1 MNVRLTLTYF
11 GAICAD
17 SWASPRLLAVA
28 AIAIANGVATLSQQ
42 RCALKAPRNAYAIA
56 SITSFLCASTVSV
69 QAQIVPDGTLPN
81 NSIVTPNGSTLTIT
95 GGTLDD
101 ARTNLFHS
109 FEQFSVL
116 TGQTA
121 NFDTTLTPNVQNI
134 FSRVTGGTISTIDGT
149 LTANGTANLFFIN
162 PSGIVFGPN
171 AQLNIGG
178 SFIASTANSIKF
190 SDGSEFSAT
199 NPQAPPLLTINVP
212 IGLQFGSNPE
222 RIINQSRAVAQG
234 NLPPLPPQIPNSNN
248 VGLAVQPG
256 QTIALIGGDV
266 LLNGGNLTANTGQI
280 LLGSV
285 KSADFVGFTPT
296 QFGLTL
302 NYDNIQNF
310 GNISLSGG
318 ATLNTSGLGGGKV
331 DIRGGN
337 VSLNGGRI
345 YALTL
350 GNIDGRGID
359 INAQTFRAEGGT
371 QISTLTLGNGAG
383 GAVNIRATDSV
394 ETIGIGLDRYRAFVG
409 KYLVSGSA
417 NPFDPQVL
425 LITGTTGM
433 GNAGNIAIDTGK
445 LLIDNGAVLA
455 STTFSTGNAGNMTIR
470 ARDFDLVGSVINSGT
485 FAGSAGAGGDIT
497 FEGERL
503 TVSDGAFLISISR
516 ARGASGDIN
525 IKASESVEVLRSPDG
540 SPVATLI
547 GSTAGGVNGQ
557 AGDISIE
564 TKRLRISQ
572 GAGISLSSGSVI
584 GNQPLNTTGGPGGNL
599 TLTATESVE
608 IDGISGVLANGS
620 RGPSFISADANA
632 ANRGGSMKI
641 STPVLTLRDGGV
653 ITTASLG
660 RGDAGSI
667 TINAGR
673 VEVIGNGGEGEFN
686 SQIQTSVG
694 IASRVI
700 NPNATA
706 HGGSLNLNV
715 GQLILRNGGTLNLQ
729 ALGTGQAGNINVV
742 ADAIAL
748 DNKAS
753 IDGRT
758 ASGGGANINL
768 QASEIR
774 LRRGSRISTDAGNAN
789 GGNITINTDTLV
801 AVPKENSDITAN
813 AQQGS
818 GGRIRITAQG
828 IFGTEFRDRLTPE
841 SDITATSDLGPE
853 FNGTVQIDIR
863 GIDPNRGLADLPETL
878 TDSSNQIA
886 QTCSSQSRNNSFVVT
901 GRGGLPPTPRE
912 ALNSAQGWI
921 DWRVSGSRGNE
932 GTRETRSTEEFSREQ
947 SAIQNPKS
955 KIQNPLVEATGW
967 VRDLQGT
974 VRLVA
979 NPSTEISSNSYYS
992 QNCQANHST
1001 SSQ

>member
-1 MNVRLTLTYF
+1 MNVRFAFAHF
-11 GAICAD
+11 GAICTDSFRVAD
-17 SWASPRLLAVA
+17 AP
-28 AIAIANGVATLSQQ
+28 NVATVSLTLFLGLKGCTPQ
-42 RCALKAPRNAYAIA
+42 RCAIA
-56 SITSFLCASTVSV
+56 SITSFLFAFTLSA
-69 QAQIVPDGTLPN
+69 QAQIVPDGTLPI
-81 NSIVTPNGSTLTIT
+81 NSVVTPNGSTLTIT
-95 GGTLDD
+95 GGTQ
-101 ARTNLFHS
+101 AGTNLFHS

-134 FSRVTGGTISTIDGT
+134 FSRVTGGIISNIDGT

-190 SDGSEFSAT
+190 ADGSAFSAT

-212 IGLQFGSNPE
+212 IGLQFGSNPKS
-222 RIINQSRAVAQG
+222 IINQSTALAPP
-234 NLPPLPPQIPNSNN
+234 NLPTLPSTLPIPNN

-285 KSADFVGFTPT
+285 KSAGFVGFTPT
-296 QFGLTL
+296 PFGLSL

-310 GNISLSGG
+310 GNIALSGG
-318 ATLNTSGLGGGKV
+318 SLINTSGFGGGKV

-350 GNIDGRGID
+350 GDIDGRGID
-359 INAQTFRAEGGT
+359 INAQTFRAEGGA
-371 QISTLTLGNGAG
+371 QISTLTQGKGAG

-394 ETIGIGLDRYRAFVG
+394 EMNGIGLNPYRAFVG

-445 LLIDNGAVLA
+445 ILIDNGTVLA
-455 STTFSTGNAGNMTIR
+455 STTLSTGNAGNKTIR

-485 FAGSAGAGGDIT
+485 FAGSTGTGGDIT

-525 IKASESVEVLRSPDG
+525 IKASESVDVLRTPDG

-748 DNKAS
+748 ENQSS

-768 QASEIR
+768 QASQIL
-774 LRRGSRISTDAGNAN
+774 LRRGSRISTDAGNAT

-813 AQQGS
+813 AQKGF
-818 GGRIRITAQG
+818 GGRVSITAQG
-828 IFGTEFRDRLTPE
+828 IFGTQFREQLTPL
-841 SDITATSDLGPE
+841 SDITATSDLGPQ

-863 GIDPNRGLADLPETL
+863 GIDPNRGLAELPETL
-878 TDSSNQIA
+878 ADSSHQIT
-886 QTCSSQSRNNSFVVT
+886 QTCSSQARNNSFVVT
-901 GRGGLPPTPRE
+901 GRGGLPPTPSE
-912 ALNSAQGWI
+912 ALNSTPGWI
-921 DWRVSGSRGNE
+921 DWRVSTSRGGAPVPALGDE
-932 GTRETRSTEEFSREQ
+932 ETGETGGREEFSSER
-947 SAIQNPKS
+947 SPIQNPKS

-967 VRDLQGT
+967 VRDADGT

-979 NPSTEISSNSYYS
+979 ETSAGVSSDMYYQ
-992 QNCQANHST
+992 QNCQANHS
-1001 SSQ
+1001 SSPR

>member
-1 MNVRLTLTYF
+1 MNVCSTHF
-11 GAICAD
+11 GAICALLLTHH
-17 SWASPRLLAVA
+17 APQTQQRKAIALNTRFPFLAVLLRSTERFS
-28 AIAIANGVATLSQQ
+28 IAIASF
-42 RCALKAPRNAYAIA
+42 
-56 SITSFLCASTVSV
+56 TSLLFASTLPV
-69 QAQIVPDGTLPN
+69 QAQIVPDSTLPTP
-81 NSIVTPNGSTLTIT
+81 SVVTPNGSTLTIT
-95 GGTLDD
+95 GGKQVG
-101 ARTNLFHS
+101 TNLFHS
-109 FEQFSVL
+109 FGQFSVL

-121 NFDTTLTPNVQNI
+121 YFNNDLSVQNI
-134 FSRVTGGTISTIDGT
+134 LTRVTGGNISTIDG
-149 LTANGTANLFFIN
+149 LIQANSTANLFFIN
-162 PSGIVFGPN
+162 PNGIIFGPN

-178 SFIASTANSIKF
+178 SFIASTADSIKF
-190 SDGSEFSAT
+190 ADGSEFSAT

-212 IGLQFGSNPE
+212 IGLQFGSNPKS
-222 RIINQSRAVAQG
+222 IINQSTALGQP
-234 NLPPLPPQIPNSNN
+234 NLPTLPSTLPIPNN

-256 QTIALIGGDV
+256 QTLALIGGDV

-285 KSADFVGFTPT
+285 KSAGFVGFTPT
-296 QFGLTL
+296 PFGLSL
-302 NYDNIQNF
+302 DYDNIQNF
-310 GNISLSGG
+310 GNIALSAGSLI
-318 ATLNTSGLGGGKV
+318 NTSGLGGGKV

-350 GNIDGRGID
+350 GDIDGRGID

-409 KYLVSGSA
+409 KYLVSGA
-417 NPFDPQVL
+417 INPFDPQVL
-425 LITGTTGM
+425 LITGTTGI
-433 GNAGNIAIDTGK
+433 GNAGNITIDTGK
-445 LLIDNGAVLA
+445 LLIDNGTGLA
-455 STTFSTGNAGNMTIR
+455 SATFGTGKAGNMTIR
-470 ARDFDLVGSVINSGT
+470 ARVFDVVGSAINSGT
-485 FAGSAGAGGDIT
+485 FAGSTGAGGDIT

-503 TVSDGAFLISISR
+503 TVSDGASLISITR
-516 ARGASGDIN
+516 DRGASGNID
-525 IKASESVEVLRSPDG
+525 IKASESVEVLRTPAG

-547 GSTAGGVNGQ
+547 GSTAGGINGQ
-557 AGDISIE
+557 AGDIRIE
-564 TKRLRISQ
+564 TKRLRISD

-632 ANRGGSMKI
+632 ANRGGSINI

-660 RGDAGSI
+660 KGDGGSI
-667 TINAGR
+667 TIDADR
-673 VEVIGNGGEGEFN
+673 VEVIGNGGQGEFN

-706 HGGSLNLNV
+706 NGGSLNLNV
-715 GQLILRNGGTLNLQ
+715 EQLILSNGGTLNLQ
-729 ALGTGQAGNINVV
+729 ALGTGRAGNINVV

-748 DNKAS
+748 DNQSS

-758 ASGGGANINL
+758 ASGLGANINL
-768 QASEIR
+768 QASEIL

-813 AQQGS
+813 AQKGF
-818 GGRIRITAQG
+818 GGRVSITAQG
-828 IFGTEFRDRLTPE
+828 IFGTQYRDRLTPL

-863 GIDPNRGLADLPETL
+863 GIDPNRGLAELPETL
-878 TDSSNQIA
+878 ADSSHQIA
-886 QTCSSQSRNNSFVVT
+886 QTCSSQARNNSFVVT
-901 GRGGLPPTPRE
+901 GRGGLPPTPSE
-912 ALNSAQGWI
+912 ALNSTPGWI
-921 DWRVSGSRGNE
+921 DWRVSTSRGGAPVPALGDE
-932 GTRETRSTEEFSREQ
+932 GTRETRGREEITSYQ
-947 SAIQNPKS
+947 SPIQNPKS
-955 KIQNPLVEATGW
+955 KIQNPLLEATGW
-967 VRDLQGT
+967 VKDANGT
-974 VRLVA
+974 VRLVSQ
-979 NPSTEISSNSYYS
+979 PSVGVSSNHDYS
-992 QNCQANHST
+992 HNCQGNSFP
-1001 SSQ
+1001 

>member
-1 MNVRLTLTYF
+1 MNVCLTLSHF
-11 GAICAD
+11 GADALCVRFH
-17 SWASPRLLAVA
+17 SESF
-28 AIAIANGVATLSQQ
+28 AN
-42 RCALKAPRNAYAIA
+42 AIA
-56 SITSFLCASTVSV
+56 SIASGLLASTLSV
-69 QAQIVPDGTLPN
+69 QAQIVPDGTLPS
-81 NSIVTPNGSTLTIT
+81 NSVVTPNGSTLTIT
-95 GGTLDD
+95 GGTLPG
-101 ARTNLFHS
+101 AGTSLFHS
-109 FEQFSVL
+109 FDQFSVL
-116 TGQTA
+116 RGQTA
-121 NFDTTLTPNVQNI
+121 DFDTTLTPNVQNI
-134 FSRVTGGTISTIDGT
+134 FSRVTGGTISNIDGT

-178 SFIASTANSIKF
+178 SFIGSTANSIKF
-190 SDGSEFSAT
+190 ANGSEFSAT
-199 NPQAPPLLTINVP
+199 NPQNQPLLTISVP
-212 IGLQFGSNPE
+212 IGLQFGSNPKS
-222 RIINQSRAVAQG
+222 IINQSTALAPP
-234 NLPPLPPQIPNSNN
+234 NLPSLPSTLPIPNN

-256 QTIALIGGDV
+256 QTLGLIGGDV

-285 KSADFVGFTPT
+285 ASAGFVGFTPT
-296 QFGLTL
+296 QFGLSL

-310 GNISLSGG
+310 GNIALSGG
-318 ATLNTSGLGGGKV
+318 SLINTSGLGGGKV

-359 INAQTFRAEGGT
+359 INAQTFRAEGGSR
-371 QISTLTLGNGAG
+371 ISTLTLGNGAG

-394 ETIGIGLDRYRAFVG
+394 EMIGSGFDRYRLFVG
-409 KYLVSGSA
+409 KYLLSGLID
-417 NPFDPQVL
+417 PFDPQVL

-433 GNAGNIAIDTGK
+433 GNAGNITIDTGK
-445 LLIDNGAVLA
+445 LLIDNGTA
-455 STTFSTGNAGNMTIR
+455 SGSPTFGAGNAGSITIR
-470 ARDFDLVGSVINSGT
+470 ARDFDMVGSVINSGT
-485 FAGSAGAGGDIT
+485 LVGSTGRGGNIA

-503 TVSDGAFLISISR
+503 TVRDGATLISITR
-516 ARGASGDIN
+516 DQGASGNIN
-525 IKASESVEVLRSPDG
+525 IKASESVEVLRTPDG

-557 AGDISIE
+557 AGDINIE
-564 TKRLRISQ
+564 TKRLRLSE
-572 GAGISLSSGSVI
+572 GSGISLSSGSVI

-599 TLTATESVE
+599 TITATESVTVE
-608 IDGISGVLANGS
+608 GISGVLANGS

-632 ANRGGSMKI
+632 ANRGGNMNI

-653 ITTASLG
+653 VTTASLG

-667 TINAGR
+667 TIDAGR
-673 VEVIGNGGEGEFN
+673 VEVIGNGGQGEFN

-706 HGGSLNLNV
+706 NGGSLNLNV

-758 ASGGGANINL
+758 ASGLGANINL

-813 AQQGS
+813 AQQGF
-818 GGRIRITAQG
+818 GGRVSITAQG
-828 IFGTEFRDRLTPE
+828 IFGTQFRDRLTPE
-841 SDITATSDLGPE
+841 SDITATSDLGPQ

-863 GIDPNRGLADLPETL
+863 GIDPNRGLVQLPETVA
-878 TDSSNQIA
+878 DSSDQIA
-886 QTCSSQSRNNSFVVT
+886 QTCSSQARNNSFVVT
-901 GRGGLPPTPRE
+901 GRGGLPPTPSE
-912 ALNSAQGWI
+912 ALNSTPGWI
-921 DWRVSGSRGNE
+921 DWRVSARRG
-932 GTRETRSTEEFSREQ
+932 GASSPSLRVPAPGVGGTEEFTSAQ
-947 SAIQNPKS
+947 SPIQNPKS
-955 KIQNPLVEATGW
+955 KIQNSLIEATGW
-967 VRDLQGT
+967 VIDPDGT

-979 NPSTEISSNSYYS
+979 NPSAEVSSNSYYP
-992 QNCQANHST
+992 QQCQANHS
-1001 SSQ
+1001 SSSR

>member
-1 MNVRLTLTYF
+1 MDGRRSPSKLF
-11 GAICAD
+11 G
-17 SWASPRLLAVA
+17 
-28 AIAIANGVATLSQQ
+28 N
-42 RCALKAPRNAYAIA
+42 
-56 SITSFLCASTVSV
+56 
-69 QAQIVPDGTLPN
+69 
-81 NSIVTPNGSTLTIT
+81 TLTIT
-95 GGTLDD
+95 GGTVDD
-101 ARTNLFHS
+101 ARINLFHS
-109 FEQFSVL
+109 FDQFSVL
-116 TGQTA
+116 RGQTA
-121 NFDTTLTPNVQNI
+121 DFDTTLTPNVQNI
-134 FSRVTGGTISTIDGT
+134 FSRVTGGTISNIDGT

-178 SFIASTANSIKF
+178 SFIASTADSIKF
-190 SDGSEFSAT
+190 ADGSEFSAT
-199 NPQAPPLLTINVP
+199 NPQNQPLLTISVP
-212 IGLQFGSNPE
+212 IGLQFGSNP
-222 RIINQSRAVAQG
+222 RSIINQSTALGQP
-234 NLPPLPPQIPNSNN
+234 NLPTLPPTLPIPNN

-256 QTIALIGGDV
+256 QTLGLIGGDV

-285 KSADFVGFTPT
+285 ARAGFVGFTPT
-296 QFGLTL
+296 QFGLSV

-310 GNISLSGG
+310 GNIALSGG
-318 ATLNTSGLGGGKV
+318 SLINTSGLGGGKV

-350 GNIDGRGID
+350 GDIDGRGID
-359 INAQTFRAEGGT
+359 INAQTFRAEGGSR
-371 QISTLTLGNGAG
+371 ISTLTLGNGAG

-394 ETIGIGLDRYRAFVG
+394 EMIGSGFDRYRLFVG
-409 KYLVSGSA
+409 KYLLSGLID
-417 NPFDPQVL
+417 PFDPQVL

-433 GNAGNIAIDTGK
+433 GNAGNITIDTGK
-445 LLIDNGAVLA
+445 LLIDNGTA
-455 STTFSTGNAGNMTIR
+455 SGSPTFGAGNAGSITIR
-470 ARDFDLVGSVINSGT
+470 ARDFDMVGSVINSGT
-485 FAGSAGAGGDIT
+485 LVGSTGRGGNIA

-503 TVSDGAFLISISR
+503 TVRDGATLISITR
-516 ARGASGDIN
+516 DRGASGNIN
-525 IKASESVEVLRSPDG
+525 IKASESVEVLRTPDG

-557 AGDISIE
+557 AGDINIE
-564 TKRLRISQ
+564 TKRLRLSE
-572 GAGISLSSGSVI
+572 GSGISLSSGSVI
-584 GNQPLNTTGGPGGNL
+584 GKQPLNTTGGPGGNL
-599 TLTATESVE
+599 TIRATESVTVE
-608 IDGISGVLANGS
+608 GISGVLANGS

-632 ANRGGSMKI
+632 ANRGGNMNI

-667 TINAGR
+667 TIDAGR
-673 VEVIGNGGEGEFN
+673 VEVIGNGGQGEFN

-706 HGGSLNLNV
+706 NGGSLNLNV
-715 GQLILRNGGTLNLQ
+715 GQLILSNGGTLNLQ

-758 ASGGGANINL
+758 ASGLGANINL

-841 SDITATSDLGPE
+841 SDITATSDLGPQ

-863 GIDPNRGLADLPETL
+863 GIDPNRGLAELPETL

-886 QTCSSQSRNNSFVVT
+886 QTCSSQARNNSFVVT
-901 GRGGLPPTPRE
+901 GRGGLPPTPQE
-912 ALNSAQGWI
+912 ALNSTPGWI
-921 DWRVSGSRGNE
+921 DWRVSARRG
-932 GTRETRSTEEFSREQ
+932 GTPVPAPGVGGTEEFTSAQ
-947 SAIQNPKS
+947 SPIQNPKS
-955 KIQNPLVEATGW
+955 KIQNSLIEATGW
-967 VRDLQGT
+967 VINPDGT

-979 NPSTEISSNSYYS
+979 NPSAEVSSKSYYP
-992 QNCQANHST
+992 QQCQASHSS

>member
-1 MNVRLTLTYF
+1 MNVPVTRTHF
-11 GAICAD
+11 GAI
-17 SWASPRLLAVA
+17 VF
-28 AIAIANGVATLSQQ
+28 
-42 RCALKAPRNAYAIA
+42 
-56 SITSFLCASTVSV
+56 ITSFLFASTLSV
-69 QAQIVPDGTLPN
+69 QAQIVPDLTLPN
-81 NSIVTPNGSTLTIT
+81 NSVVTPNGGTLTIT
-95 GGTLDD
+95 GGTQ
-101 ARTNLFHS
+101 AGTNLFHS

-121 NFDTTLTPNVQNI
+121 YFNHALNVQNI
-134 FSRVTGGTISTIDGT
+134 VTRVTGGQISSIDG
-149 LTANGTANLFFIN
+149 LIQGNGSANLFLIN
-162 PSGIVFGPN
+162 PSGISFGSN
-171 AQLNIGG
+171 AQLNLGG
-178 SFIASTANSIKF
+178 SLLASTANSIKF
-190 SDGSEFSAT
+190 ADGSEFSAT
-199 NPQAPPLLTINVP
+199 NPQSPPLLTINVP
-212 IGLQFGSNPE
+212 IGLQFGSNPGS
-222 RIINQSRAVAQG
+222 IINQSKAVAPG
-234 NLPPLPPQIPNSNN
+234 NLQPLPPQIPVSNN
-248 VGLAVQPG
+248 VGLAVNPG
-256 QTIALIGGDV
+256 QTLALIGGDV

-285 KSADFVGFTPT
+285 KSSGFVGFISTP
-296 QFGLTL
+296 FGLSL

-310 GNISLSGG
+310 GNIQLSDG
-318 ATLNTSGLGGGKV
+318 ALINTTGLGGGKV

-337 VSLNGGRI
+337 VSLNGSRI

-371 QISTLTLGNGAG
+371 QISTLTRGNGAA

-394 ETIGIGLDRYRAFVG
+394 ELNGIGVDPYRLFVG
-409 KYLVSGSA
+409 KYLLSGSA
-417 NPFDPQVL
+417 NPFDPQVV
-425 LITGTTGM
+425 LITGTTSM
-433 GNAGNIAIDTGK
+433 GNAGNIVIDTEK

-470 ARDFDLVGSVINSGT
+470 ARNFDLVGSAVNSGT
-485 FAGSAGAGGDIT
+485 FAGSTGTGGDIT
-497 FEGERL
+497 FAGERL
-503 TVSDGAFLISISR
+503 TVSDGAALISISR
-516 ARGASGDIN
+516 DRGASGDIN
-525 IKASESVEVLRSPDG
+525 IKASESVEVLRTPDG

-547 GSTAGGVNGQ
+547 GSTAGGINGQ
-557 AGDISIE
+557 AGDINID
-564 TKRLRISQ
+564 TKRLRISE

-599 TLTATESVE
+599 TLRATESVTIE
-608 IDGISGVLANGS
+608 GISGVLANGS

-632 ANRGGSMKI
+632 ANRGGNMNI
-641 STPVLTLRDGGV
+641 STPVLTLRNGGV

-673 VEVIGNGGEGEFN
+673 VEVIGNGGQGEFN

-706 HGGSLNLNV
+706 NGGSLNLNV

-748 DNKAS
+748 DNQSS

-758 ASGGGANINL
+758 ASGLGANINL
-768 QASEIR
+768 QASEIL
-774 LRRGSRISTDAGNAN
+774 LRRGSRISTDAGNSN
-789 GGNITINTDTLV
+789 GGNITINTNTLV
-801 AVPKENSDITAN
+801 AVPKEDSDITAN
-813 AQQGS
+813 AKAGS

-828 IFGTEFRDRLTPE
+828 IFGTQFRDKLTPE

-863 GIDPNRGLADLPETL
+863 GIDPNRGLAELPETL
-878 TDSSNQIA
+878 TDSSNEIA
-886 QTCSSQSRNNSFVVT
+886 ETCSAQSRNNSFVVT
-901 GRGGLPPTPRE
+901 GRGGLPPAPSE
-912 ALNSAQGWI
+912 ALNSTPGWI
-921 DWRVSGSRGNE
+921 DWRVSTPRDSASSLKLRVPTLGTQE
-932 GTRETRSTEEFSREQ
+932 TRETGSTEDFSREQ

-967 VRDLQGT
+967 VKNADGT
-974 VRLVA
+974 VGLVA
-979 NPSTEISSNSYYS
+979 NPSAEVSSNSYYS
-992 QNCQANHST
+992 QKCQVNRY

>member
-1 MNVRLTLTYF
+1 MNVRVTRTHF
-11 GAICAD
+11 G
-17 SWASPRLLAVA
+17 
-28 AIAIANGVATLSQQ
+28 
-42 RCALKAPRNAYAIA
+42 AIA
-56 SITSFLCASTVSV
+56 SITSFLFASTLSV

-81 NSIVTPNGSTLTIT
+81 NSVVTPNGGTLTIT
-95 GGTLDD
+95 GGTLDR
-101 ARTNLFHS
+101 AGINLFHS

-121 NFDTTLTPNVQNI
+121 DFDTTLIPNVQNI
-134 FSRVTGGTISTIDGT
+134 FSRVTGRTISNIDGT

-162 PSGIVFGPN
+162 PNGIIFGPN

-178 SFIASTANSIKF
+178 SFIASTADSIKF
-190 SDGSEFSAT
+190 ANGSEFSAT
-199 NPQAPPLLTINVP
+199 NPQNQPLLTISVP
-212 IGLQFGSNPE
+212 IGLQFGSNPGS
-222 RIINQSRAVAQG
+222 IINQSRAVAQG
-234 NLPPLPPQIPNSNN
+234 NLPTLPPQIPNSNN
-248 VGLAVQPG
+248 VGLAVNPG

-266 LLNGGNLTANTGQI
+266 LVNGGNLTANTGQI

-285 KSADFVGFTPT
+285 ASSGLVSFSSTPY
-296 QFGLTL
+296 GLTL
-302 NYDNIQNF
+302 NYDNIPNF
-310 GNISLSGG
+310 GNIELSGG
-318 ATLNTSGLGGGKV
+318 GFINTTGLGGGKV

-359 INAQTFRAEGGT
+359 INAQTFRAEGGST
-371 QISTLTLGNGAG
+371 ISTLTQGNGAG

-394 ETIGIGLDRYRAFVG
+394 ELNGIGFDPYRAFVG
-409 KYLVSGSA
+409 KYLLSGA
-417 NPFDPQVL
+417 VNPFDPQVV

-433 GNAGNIAIDTGK
+433 GDAGNITIDTGK
-445 LLIDNGAVLA
+445 LLIDNGTVLA
-455 STTFSTGNAGNMTIR
+455 STTFGAGNAGNMTIR
-470 ARDFDLVGSVINSGT
+470 TRVFDLVASVVNSGT
-485 FAGSAGAGGDIT
+485 LAGSTGAGGDIT

-503 TVSDGAFLISISR
+503 TVSDGAALISISR
-516 ARGASGDIN
+516 DRGASGNID
-525 IKASESVEVLRSPDG
+525 IKASESVEVLRTPDG

-547 GSTAGGVNGQ
+547 GSTAGGINGQ
-557 AGDISIE
+557 AGDITIE

-599 TLTATESVE
+599 TLRATESVTIE
-608 IDGISGVLANGS
+608 GTSGVLANGS

-632 ANRGGSMKI
+632 ANRGGNMNI

-660 RGDAGSI
+660 KGDAGSI

-673 VEVIGNGGEGEFN
+673 VEVIGNGGQGEFN

-706 HGGSLNLNV
+706 NGGSLNLNV
-715 GQLILRNGGTLNLQ
+715 GQLILSNGGTLNLQ

-758 ASGGGANINL
+758 ASGLGANINL
-768 QASEIR
+768 QASEIL

-789 GGNITINTDTLV
+789 GGNITINTNTLV

-828 IFGTEFRDRLTPE
+828 IFGTQFRDRLTPE
-841 SDITATSDLGPE
+841 SDITATSNLGPE

-863 GIDPNRGLADLPETL
+863 GTDPSSGLAELPETL
-878 TDSSNQIA
+878 ADSSNQID

-912 ALNSAQGWI
+912 VLNSAQGWI

-932 GTRETRSTEEFSREQ
+932 GTRETRETRETGSTEEFSREQ

-979 NPSTEISSNSYYS
+979 DPSTEISSNSYYS
-992 QNCQANHST
+992 QKCQANHS

>member
-1 MNVRLTLTYF
+1 MNVCLTLSHF
-11 GAICAD
+11 GADALCVRFH
-17 SWASPRLLAVA
+17 SESFTN
-28 AIAIANGVATLSQQ
+28 AIAF
-42 RCALKAPRNAYAIA
+42 IA
-56 SITSFLCASTVSV
+56 SGLLASTVSV

-81 NSIVTPNGSTLTIT
+81 NSVVTPNGSTLTIT
-95 GGTLDD
+95 GGTLPG
-101 ARTNLFHS
+101 AGTSLFHS
-109 FEQFSVL
+109 FAQFSVL

-121 NFDTTLTPNVQNI
+121 DFDTTLTPNVQNI
-134 FSRVTGGTISTIDGT
+134 FSRVTGGTISNIDGT

-178 SFIASTANSIKF
+178 SFIGSTANSIKF
-190 SDGSEFSAT
+190 ANGSEFSAT
-199 NPQAPPLLTINVP
+199 NPQNQPLLTISVP
-212 IGLQFGSNPE
+212 IGLQFGSNPKS
-222 RIINQSRAVAQG
+222 IINQSTALAPP
-234 NLPPLPPQIPNSNN
+234 NLPSLPPTLPIPNN

-256 QTIALIGGDV
+256 QTLALIGGDV

-285 KSADFVGFTPT
+285 ASPGLVSFSPTPY
-296 QFGLTL
+296 GLSL

-310 GNISLSGG
+310 GNIALSGG
-318 ATLNTSGLGGGKV
+318 SLINTSGLGGGKV

-359 INAQTFRAEGGT
+359 INAQTFRAEGGA
-371 QISTLTLGNGAG
+371 QISTLTRGDGAG

-394 ETIGIGLDRYRAFVG
+394 ETIGIGFDLYRVFVG
-409 KYLVSGSA
+409 KYLLSGLID
-417 NPFDPQVL
+417 PFDPQIV

-433 GNAGNIAIDTGK
+433 GNAGNITIDTEK
-445 LLIDNGAVLA
+445 LLMDTGTASGSPTFGA
-455 STTFSTGNAGNMTIR
+455 GNAGSITIR
-470 ARDFDLVGSVINSGT
+470 ARDFDMVGSVINSGT
-485 FAGSAGAGGDIT
+485 LVGSTGRGGNIA

-503 TVSDGAFLISISR
+503 TVRDGATLISITR
-516 ARGASGDIN
+516 DQGASGNIN
-525 IKASESVEVLRSPDG
+525 IKASESVEVLRTPDG

-557 AGDISIE
+557 AGDINIE
-564 TKRLRISQ
+564 TKRLRLSE
-572 GAGISLSSGSVI
+572 GSGISLSSGSVI

-599 TLTATESVE
+599 TIRATESVTVE
-608 IDGISGVLANGS
+608 GISGVLANGS

-632 ANRGGSMKI
+632 ANRGGSMNI

-667 TINAGR
+667 TIDAGR
-673 VEVIGNGGEGEFN
+673 VEVIGNGGQGEFN

-706 HGGSLNLNV
+706 NGGSLNLNV

-729 ALGTGQAGNINVV
+729 ALGTGQAGNINVA

-758 ASGGGANINL
+758 ASGLGANINL

-863 GIDPNRGLADLPETL
+863 GIDPNRGLAELPETL

-886 QTCSSQSRNNSFVVT
+886 QTCSSQARNNSFVVT
-901 GRGGLPPTPRE
+901 GRGGLPPTPQE
-912 ALNSAQGWI
+912 ALNSTPGWI
-921 DWRVSGSRGNE
+921 DWRVSARRG
-932 GTRETRSTEEFSREQ
+932 GTPVPAPGVGGTEEFTSAQ
-947 SAIQNPKS
+947 SPIQNPKS
-955 KIQNPLVEATGW
+955 KIQNSLIEATGW
-967 VRDLQGT
+967 VINPDGT

-979 NPSTEISSNSYYS
+979 NPSAEVSSKSYYP
-992 QNCQANHST
+992 QQCQASHSS

>member
-1 MNVRLTLTYF
+1 LSSLTLEISLVSF
-11 GAICAD
+11 
-17 SWASPRLLAVA
+17 SP
-28 AIAIANGVATLSQQ
+28 
-42 RCALKAPRNAYAIA
+42 
-56 SITSFLCASTVSV
+56 
-69 QAQIVPDGTLPN
+69 
-81 NSIVTPNGSTLTIT
+81 TPY
-95 GGTLDD
+95 
-101 ARTNLFHS
+101 
-109 FEQFSVL
+109 
-116 TGQTA
+116 
-121 NFDTTLTPNVQNI
+121 
-134 FSRVTGGTISTIDGT
+134 
-149 LTANGTANLFFIN
+149 
-162 PSGIVFGPN
+162 
-171 AQLNIGG
+171 
-178 SFIASTANSIKF
+178 
-190 SDGSEFSAT
+190 
-199 NPQAPPLLTINVP
+199 
-212 IGLQFGSNPE
+212 
-222 RIINQSRAVAQG
+222 
-234 NLPPLPPQIPNSNN
+234 
-248 VGLAVQPG
+248 
-256 QTIALIGGDV
+256 
-266 LLNGGNLTANTGQI
+266 
-280 LLGSV
+280 
-285 KSADFVGFTPT
+285 
-296 QFGLTL
+296 GLTL
-302 NYDNIQNF
+302 NYDNIPNF
-310 GNISLSGG
+310 GNIVLSGG
-318 ATLNTSGLGGGKV
+318 SLINTSGLGGGKV

-371 QISTLTLGNGAG
+371 QISTLTLGG
-383 GAVNIRATDSV
+383 GKGGDVNLRATDSV
-394 ETIGIGLDRYRAFVG
+394 ETIGIGLDRYKLFVG
-409 KYLVSGSA
+409 KYLVSGA
-417 NPFDPQVL
+417 INPFDPQAL

-433 GNAGNIAIDTGK
+433 GNAGNITIDTGK
-445 LLIDNGAVLA
+445 LLIDNGSGLTSA
-455 STTFSTGNAGNMTIR
+455 TFGTGKAGNMTIR
-470 ARDFDLVGSVINSGT
+470 ARVFDLVGSVINSGT
-485 FAGSAGAGGDIT
+485 FAGSTGAGGNIT

-503 TVSDGAFLISISR
+503 TVRDGASLISITR
-516 ARGASGDIN
+516 DQGASGNIN
-525 IKASESVEVLRSPDG
+525 IKASESVEVLRTPDG

-557 AGDISIE
+557 AGDINIE
-564 TKRLRISQ
+564 TKRLRISD

-632 ANRGGSMKI
+632 ANRGGNMNI
-641 STPVLTLRDGGV
+641 STPVLTLRNGGV

-673 VEVIGNGGEGEFN
+673 VEVIGNGGQGQFN

-706 HGGSLNLNV
+706 NGGSLNLNV
-715 GQLILRNGGTLNLQ
+715 GQLILSNGGTLNLQ

-758 ASGGGANINL
+758 TSGLGANINL

-801 AVPKENSDITAN
+801 AGPKENSDITAN

-818 GGRIRITAQG
+818 GGRVSITAQG
-828 IFGTEFRDRLTPE
+828 IFGTQFRDRLTPE
-841 SDITATSDLGPE
+841 SDITATSDLGPQ

-863 GIDPNRGLADLPETL
+863 GVDPSRGLVELPENL

-886 QTCSSQSRNNSFVVT
+886 QTCSSQTRNNSFVVT
-901 GRGGLPPTPRE
+901 GRGGLPPTPSE
-912 ALNSAQGWI
+912 ALNPTLGWI
-921 DWRVSGSRGNE
+921 DWRVSRIRGGE
-932 GTRETRSTEEFSREQ
+932 EKREARGGEQFSTAQ
-947 SAIQNPKS
+947 SSIQKPF
-955 KIQNPLVEATGW
+955 VEATGW
-967 VRDLQGT
+967 VRDADGT
-974 VRLVA
+974 VRLLA
-979 NPSTEISSNSYYS
+979 ESSAEASSNSNYP
-992 QNCQANHST
+992 QNCQTNHS
-1001 SSQ
+1001 SSR

>member
-1 MNVRLTLTYF
+1 MNVCLTLSHF
-11 GAICAD
+11 GAIALR
-17 SWASPRLLAVA
+17 ARFPPERF
-28 AIAIANGVATLSQQ
+28 AIAIAS
-42 RCALKAPRNAYAIA
+42 IA
-56 SITSFLCASTVSV
+56 SGLLASTLSV
-69 QAQIVPDGTLPN
+69 QAQIVPDGTLPI
-81 NSIVTPNGSTLTIT
+81 NSVVTPNGSTLTIT
-95 GGTLDD
+95 GGTVDD
-101 ARTNLFHS
+101 ARINLFHS
-109 FEQFSVL
+109 FDQFSVL

-121 NFDTTLTPNVQNI
+121 DFDTTLTPNVQNI
-134 FSRVTGGTISTIDGT
+134 FSRVTGGTISNIDGT

-178 SFIASTANSIKF
+178 SFIASTADSIKF
-190 SDGSEFSAT
+190 ADGSEFSAT
-199 NPQAPPLLTINVP
+199 NPQNQPLLTISVP
-212 IGLQFGSNPE
+212 IGLQFGSNP
-222 RIINQSRAVAQG
+222 RSIINQSTALGQP
-234 NLPPLPPQIPNSNN
+234 NLPSLPPTLPIPNN

-256 QTIALIGGDV
+256 QTLALIGGDV

-285 KSADFVGFTPT
+285 KSAGMVRFTPT
-296 QFGLTL
+296 QFGLGL

-310 GNISLSGG
+310 GNIVLSGG
-318 ATLNTSGLGGGKV
+318 SLINTSGLGGGKV

-394 ETIGIGLDRYRAFVG
+394 EMIGIGLDLYRVFAG
-409 KYLVSGSA
+409 KYLLSGSIA
-417 NPFDPQVL
+417 PFDPQLV
-425 LITGTTGM
+425 LITGTAGM
-433 GNAGNIAIDTGK
+433 GNAGSITIDTGK
-445 LLIDNGAVLA
+445 LLMDNGSAL
-455 STTFSTGNAGNMTIR
+455 TTGTFSTGNAGNITIR
-470 ARDFDLVGSVINSGT
+470 ARVFDQVSSAVNSGT
-485 FAGSAGAGGDIT
+485 FTGSAGEGADFS

-503 TVSDGAFLISISR
+503 TVSDGSALLSITR
-516 ARGASGDIN
+516 DRGASGNIN
-525 IKASESVEVLRSPDG
+525 IKASESVEVLRTPDG

-547 GSTAGGVNGQ
+547 GSTAGGVNGE
-557 AGDISIE
+557 AGDINID
-564 TKRLRISQ
+564 TKRLRISD
-572 GAGISLSSGSVI
+572 GGGISLSSGSVV
-584 GNQPLNTTGGPGGNL
+584 GNQPLNTTGGQGGNL
-599 TLTATESVE
+599 TLRASESVTIE
-608 IDGISGVLANGS
+608 GISGVLANGS

-632 ANRGGSMKI
+632 ANRGGNMNI

-667 TINAGR
+667 TIDAGR
-673 VEVIGNGGEGEFN
+673 VEVIGNGGQGEFN

-706 HGGSLNLNV
+706 NGGSLNLNV
-715 GQLILRNGGTLNLQ
+715 GQLILSNGGTLNLQ

-758 ASGGGANINL
+758 TSGLGANINL

-774 LRRGSRISTDAGNAN
+774 LRGGSRISTDAGNAN

-853 FNGTVQIDIR
+853 FNGTVLIDIR
-863 GIDPNRGLADLPETL
+863 GIDPNRGLAELPETL
-878 TDSSNQIA
+878 ADSSNQIA
-886 QTCSSQSRNNSFVVT
+886 QTCSSQARNNSFVVT
-901 GRGGLPPTPRE
+901 GRGGLPPTPSE
-912 ALNSAQGWI
+912 ALNPTPGWI
-921 DWRVSGSRGNE
+921 DWRVATRRGGAPVPTIADE
-932 GTRETRSTEEFSREQ
+932 TRGREEFSTEQSTIQNRSTELRQAQLPRSRR
-947 SAIQNPKS
+947 SPKS
-955 KIQNPLVEATGW
+955 KIQNSLIEATGW
-967 VRDLQGT
+967 VIDPDGT
-974 VRLVA
+974 VQLVA
-979 NPSTEISSNSYYS
+979 NPSAEVSSNSYYP
-992 QNCQANHST
+992 QNCQANHS

>member
-1 MNVRLTLTYF
+1 MNVRVTLSHF
-11 GAICAD
+11 GAICA
-17 SWASPRLLAVA
+17 
-28 AIAIANGVATLSQQ
+28 TQQ

-56 SITSFLCASTVSV
+56 SITSFLCASTLSV
-69 QAQIVPDGTLPN
+69 QAQIVPDGTLPTP
-81 NSIVTPNGSTLTIT
+81 SVVTPNGSILTVT
-95 GGTLDD
+95 GGTQ
-101 ARTNLFHS
+101 AGTNLFHS

-121 NFDTTLTPNVQNI
+121 YFNHALNVQNI
-134 FSRVTGGTISTIDGT
+134 LTRVTGGQISSIDG
-149 LTANGTANLFFIN
+149 LIQGNGSANLFLIN
-162 PSGIVFGPN
+162 PSGISFGSN
-171 AQLNIGG
+171 AQLNMGG
-178 SFIASTANSIKF
+178 SLIASTANSIKF
-190 SDGSEFSAT
+190 ADGSEFSAT

-212 IGLQFGSNPE
+212 IGLQFGSNPGS
-222 RIINQSRAVAQG
+222 IINQSRAVSQG
-234 NLPPLPPQIPNSNN
+234 NLPPLPPQIPVSNN
-248 VGLAVQPG
+248 VGLAVNPG
-256 QTIALIGGDV
+256 QTLALIGGDV

-285 KSADFVGFTPT
+285 KSAGMVRFTPT
-296 QFGLTL
+296 QFGLSL

-310 GNISLSGG
+310 GNIQLSDG
-318 ATLNTSGLGGGKV
+318 ALINTTGLGGGKV

-337 VSLNGGRI
+337 VSLNGSRI

-359 INAQTFRAEGGT
+359 INAQKFRAEGGT
-371 QISTLTLGNGAG
+371 QLSTLTRGNGAA

-394 ETIGIGLDRYRAFVG
+394 EMNGIGLNPYRAFVG

-425 LITGTTGM
+425 LITGTTGI
-433 GNAGNIAIDTGK
+433 GNAGNIAINTGK
-445 LLIDNGAVLA
+445 LSIDNGAVLA

-485 FAGSAGAGGDIT
+485 FAGSTGTGGDIT
-497 FEGERL
+497 FAGERL
-503 TVSDGAFLISISR
+503 TVSDGAALISISR
-516 ARGASGDIN
+516 DRGASGNIN
-525 IKASESVEVLRSPDG
+525 IKASESVEVLRTPDG

-547 GSTAGGVNGQ
+547 GSTAGGINGQ
-557 AGDISIE
+557 AGDINIE
-564 TKRLRISQ
+564 TKRLRISE

-584 GNQPLNTTGGPGGNL
+584 GNRPLNTTGGPGGNL
-599 TLTATESVE
+599 TLKATESVTIE
-608 IDGISGVLANGS
+608 GISGVLANGS

-632 ANRGGSMKI
+632 ANRGGNMNI
-641 STPVLTLRDGGV
+641 FTPVLTLRDGGV
-653 ITTASLG
+653 MTTASLG

-673 VEVIGNGGEGEFN
+673 VEVIGNGGQGEFN

-706 HGGSLNLNV
+706 NGGSLNLNV

-748 DNKAS
+748 DNQSS
-753 IDGRT
+753 IDGKSE
-758 ASGGGANINL
+758 SGLGGNINL

-774 LRRGSRISTDAGNAN
+774 LRRGSRISTDAGKAN

-818 GGRIRITAQG
+818 GGRIRITTQG
-828 IFGTEFRDRLTPE
+828 IFGTQFRDRLTPE
-841 SDITATSDLGPE
+841 SDITATSNLSPE

-863 GIDPNRGLADLPETL
+863 GIDPNRGLAQLPETL
-878 TDSSNQIA
+878 PDSSNQID

-912 ALNSAQGWI
+912 ALNSTPGWI
-921 DWRVSGSRGNE
+921 DWRVSTRRGGASSYE
-932 GTRETRSTEEFSREQ
+932 LRVPALGDEATRETGSTEEFSTEQ
-947 SAIQNPKS
+947 SVIQNPKS

-967 VRDLQGT
+967 VRDLEGT
-974 VRLVA
+974 VLLVA
-979 NPSTEISSNSYYS
+979 NPSAEASPNSYYS

-1001 SSQ
+1001 SRQ